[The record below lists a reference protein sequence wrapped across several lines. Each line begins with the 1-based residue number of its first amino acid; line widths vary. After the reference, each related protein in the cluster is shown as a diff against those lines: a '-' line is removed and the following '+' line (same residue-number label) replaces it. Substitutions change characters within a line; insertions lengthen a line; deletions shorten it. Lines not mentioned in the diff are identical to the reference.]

1 MKENHHQ
8 TTQIIGSVVA
18 ATNQQRLDELQTA
31 LGTQGKA
38 LVDALEQIQ
47 TVREFVGSPEHILGN
62 PSTKHGEIAEQVEVG
77 IRNARDLINQRPP
90 IATFEGISR
99 IDPAD
104 YSIDGVQVQ
113 SKFINGVT
121 NGLDHVLE
129 HMDKYENFG
138 RDGSYYHIPKD
149 QYEVIQKVLN
159 GESVDGLAPRT
170 VRAIQ
175 DRVHEIEQTTG
186 KSFNTV
192 IQPGVSSYDE
202 VQQGEIHKT
211 LDHHEND
218 IRNRDTEQQKVIELD
233 HQASLNEMAQ
243 VALKGAAI
251 GAILKVT
258 FKLVEKVTKEKK
270 NPFKGDFTADDWQDI
285 GVSAA
290 QGGSTG
296 AVSGSAIYALT
307 NFANLS
313 APLAGAVVSAGYS
326 VASLAQRYT
335 TGEIGFDEFL
345 SLGQIACAESA
356 MVAAGAALGQALIPI
371 PIMGAIIGTIAS
383 RMVVGYGKKYLTGK
397 AKELEKWL
405 EGDYQRWM
413 ARIDHTY
420 RTLVAEILAKVGK
433 LSDLMDAAFDTSKNM
448 ALRLEASI
456 DLARAFEVP
465 EEQIIHDLDELD
477 AFILA

>member
-1 MKENHHQ
+1 MRENHHQ

-18 ATNQQRLDELQTA
+18 ATNQHRLDELQTA

-38 LVDALEQIQ
+38 LVEALGEIQ

-77 IRNARDLINQRPP
+77 IRNARDLISQHPP
-90 IATFEGISR
+90 VATFDGIGR
-99 IDPAD
+99 LDPAD
-104 YSIDGVQVQ
+104 YSIDGIQVQ

-121 NGLDHVLE
+121 NGLDHVLD

-149 QYEVIQKVLN
+149 QYDVIQRVLN
-159 GESVDGLAPRT
+159 GEAVDGLAPKT

-175 DRVHEIEQTTG
+175 NRVHDIEQTTG

-192 IQPGVSSYDE
+192 VQPGLSSYDE

-211 LDHHEND
+211 LNRHEDD
-218 IRNRDTEQQKVIELD
+218 IRNRNTEQQKGIELE
-233 HQASLNEMAQ
+233 HQASLNEMTQ

-251 GAILKVT
+251 GAVLKVT
-258 FKLVEKVTKEKK
+258 LKLVEKVAKEKK
-270 NPFKGDFTADDWQDI
+270 NPFKGDFTLADWQDL

-296 AVSGSAIYALT
+296 AISGSAIYAMT
-307 NFANLS
+307 NFADLS

-326 VASLAQRYT
+326 VASLAQRYA

-371 PIMGAIIGTIAS
+371 PIIGAVIGTIAS

-397 AKELEKWL
+397 AKELEQWL
-405 EGDYQRWM
+405 ESDYQHWM
-413 ARIDHTY
+413 ARMDHTY
-420 RTLVAEILAKVGK
+420 HTLVAEILAKVGK
-433 LSDLMDAAFDTSKNM
+433 LSNLMDAAFDTSKNM

-465 EEQIIHDLDELD
+465 EDQIIHDLDELD
-477 AFILA
+477 DFMLA